1 MKNTL
6 TATKIKYEHRV
17 AKSNSNS
24 SSKKR
29 GWHQMKLSETD
40 MVRYRDMLESKKS
53 DYKTNDDELEPE
65 DNFSNSTLP

>member
-1 MKNTL
+1 
-6 TATKIKYEHRV
+6 
-17 AKSNSNS
+17 
-24 SSKKR
+24 
-29 GWHQMKLSETD
+29 MKLSETD